1 MPIVPDDKN
10 WTWVIEQPCN
20 DCGYDPA
27 TIDIAELGDHLRAN
41 VEQWPPLLAHEH
53 VRLRPTDDQ
62 WSALEYACH
71 VRDVFAVYAER
82 LERTLAEE
90 TPELESMRRDERA
103 VRDRYNEQ
111 QPAPVADQLTKNAE
125 HLAARL
131 ERLTEAD
138 WERTAILSYPEPA
151 PRTVL
156 WMARRVAHEGNHHL
170 LDIGRVLR
178 TVRAR

>member
-1 MPIVPDDKN
+1 MADRC
-10 WTWVIEQPCN
+10 EE
-20 DCGYDPA
+20 CGFEAGSLAPA
-27 TIDIAELGDHLRAN
+27 DTVAALRAL
-41 VEQWPPLLAHEH
+41 PRRYRAPLTRFLPGEDGDA
-53 VRLRPTDDQ
+53 VLRRKPDPST

-90 TPELESMRRDERA
+90 TPELESMRRDGRA

-125 HLAARL
+125 HLAAQL
-131 ERLTEAD
+131 EHLTEAD